1 MFRLETQAW
10 ENTGRQLRVSMW
22 INVHSSRLTSTGVHS
37 RKEAGNVDVHLKHIR
52 MNARER
58 KIKEEAERC
67 GVMQSDRKRE
77 AKAEFIIFQP
87 SLVDS

>member
-1 MFRLETQAW
+1 M
-10 ENTGRQLRVSMW
+10 GKYRQTVESF
-22 INVHSSRLTSTGVHS
+22 NVDKALILHSSRLTSTGVHS